1 MRFRTILA
9 SVILLLAC
17 GLMLPDWALAE
28 VVGHIT
34 QVEGLVD
41 LLKGGKL
48 PATPVALQD
57 KVESGDV
64 LRTKSLSKAQI
75 TFIDNSVITL
85 SPESRLGVDE
95 YKFEPAQQKR
105 NAVLNLFQ
113 GMAHVLVNKLFKVE
127 EPDFVIKTHTA
138 VLGVRGT
145 DFGVRLQPNSSTVLN
160 FQGITQVANI
170 FPEVGQLDRRAF
182 KAAFTFGPANSPN
195 SVTLG
200 PMQGTTVS
208 RGLPPTLAF
217 SITPQDQK
225 QFFNQMSFGVLGRQK
240 EQGAASPAT
249 AADYDE
255 HQSGKSMGRL
265 SGRYAVDFE
274 DFPSG
279 ATGTG
284 TGSGTTSPSV
294 PIIAPTGLIS
304 GNSQG
309 GVWGIYTPKMVK
321 PPKVVSQVQA
331 PPPAPVQAPPDK
343 RR

>member
-1 MRFRTILA
+1 MRKFGFLWTMLVVLA
-9 SVILLLAC
+9 FQVGPVSHAQA
-17 GLMLPDWALAE
+17 D
-28 VVGHIT
+28 VVGRLT
-34 QVEGLVD
+34 QVEGRVD
-41 LLKGGKL
+41 LMRGGPL
-48 PATPVALQD
+48 PATPV
-57 KVESGDV
+57 KVDDGVQPGDV

-75 TFIDNSVITL
+75 TFIDNSIITL
-85 SPESRLGVDE
+85 SPESRLAVDE
-95 YKFEPAQQKR
+95 YRFDPAQQKR

-113 GMAHVLVNKLFKVE
+113 GMAHVLVNKIIKE

-138 VLGVRGT
+138 VTGVRGT
-145 DFGVRLQPNSSTVLN
+145 DFGIRLQPNASTILN

-255 HQSGKSMGRL
+255 QQSGKSMGRL

-279 ATGTG
+279 ATG